1 MRSFLFLIVAVA
13 LLAPTAA
20 TAGVVT
26 YGDVSSF
33 NAQGT
38 IAYDSNFSDFPF
50 QTFSFPGDNFYRGG
64 VTYTNEQNLIVG
76 PGYSIGAVQ
85 NVITNNYWTPV
96 TGTIEHSPAE
106 YNLFGFD
113 LAVASGPVTIT
124 MYTNLNSYVFPGLS
138 IPNGNPTFAFEGFR
152 ATDGEYFTGFRL
164 DSVGSGYL
172 PGMTNVEVGIAGAV
186 PEPSVFSAMLL
197 GLGGLIAYA
206 RRRKSN

>member
-76 PGYSIGAVQ
+76 PGYSIGATL
-85 NVITNNYWTPV
+85 NPSPETSKKV
-96 TGTIEHSPAE
+96 TGCRSLET
-106 YNLFGFD
+106 LWRTGV
-113 LAVASGPVTIT
+113 AVA
-124 MYTNLNSYVFPGLS
+124 
-138 IPNGNPTFAFEGFR
+138 E
-152 ATDGEYFTGFRL
+152 
-164 DSVGSGYL
+164 
-172 PGMTNVEVGIAGAV
+172 
-186 PEPSVFSAMLL
+186 
-197 GLGGLIAYA
+197 
-206 RRRKSN
+206 